1 MRIIP
6 AMDILNGKC
15 VRLTQGEYASSKI
28 YDTHPLDMAKRMEA
42 HGLKYLHLVDLDGA
56 RSKHIVNHDVLKE
69 IASQTSLVVD
79 FGGGIK
85 STQDVAIAFDNGAYQ
100 VTAGSIAADQPN
112 LFMEW
117 IERYGAEK
125 IILGADSRSRM
136 IATHGWLAT
145 TGIDVVD
152 FISTFSKKGVTH
164 VVCTDIAKDGMLT
177 GPSFDLY
184 TTILTATPIHLIASG
199 GIHSMQDLE
208 QLKQLGCH
216 GAIIGK
222 AIYEGII
229 SLKDLSTLC

>member
-15 VRLTQGEYASSKI
+15 VRLTQGDYATSKI
-28 YDTHPLDMAKRMEA
+28 YDAHPLEMAKRIEA

-56 RSKHIVNHDVLKE
+56 RSKHIVNYEVLKD
-69 IASQTSLVVD
+69 ITFQTSLMVD

-85 STQDVAIAFDNGAYQ
+85 STEDVAIAFDNGACQ
-100 VTAGSIAADQPN
+100 VTAGSVAVEQPA

-117 IERYGAEK
+117 VERYSPEK

-136 IATHGWLAT
+136 IATHGWLAA
-145 TGIDVVD
+145 TGIDVID
-152 FISTFSKKGVTH
+152 FISGFEKKGVTH
-164 VVCTDIAKDGMLT
+164 AICTDIGKDGMLT
-177 GPSFDLY
+177 GPDFKLY
-184 TTILTATPIHLIASG
+184 SAILAATPIHLIASG
-199 GIHSMQDLE
+199 GIHSIHDLE
-208 QLKQLGCH
+208 KLKQLGCH

-229 SLKDLSTLC
+229 SLEELSALC